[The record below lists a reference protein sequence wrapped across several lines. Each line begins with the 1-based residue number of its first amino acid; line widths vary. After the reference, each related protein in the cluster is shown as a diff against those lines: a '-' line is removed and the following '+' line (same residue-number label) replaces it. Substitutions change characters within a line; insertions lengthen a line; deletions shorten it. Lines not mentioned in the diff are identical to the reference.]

1 MYSATIFKAQFFI
14 LEKKFLIQKVKM
26 LPGKLVLIDES
37 KGGVVTKAA
46 FLHNNFVED
55 MAFQFKI

>member
-1 MYSATIFKAQFFI
+1 
-14 LEKKFLIQKVKM
+14 M
-26 LPGKLVLIDES
+26 LPGKLVLTDES

>member
-1 MYSATIFKAQFFI
+1 
-14 LEKKFLIQKVKM
+14 M

-55 MAFQFKI
+55 MAFQFKIWMLALCLWCKRTMLTFIASEHTFG